1 MRSPSIIA
9 LPVLAGLAA
18 ASPTLEQEVCRL
30 MPALVARAD
39 DQYQDISPVMEPRD
53 VIPQAIQVINKWRG
67 AYKLPLMDWAE
78 DLAINAYNTAQAN
91 KGVLQDHDLPPYDG
105 ALKVGQVIA
114 PGNSAHLPS
123 YGALSPFEVAY
134 LSWLC
139 EVPTDPEI
147 ESVCPQAVAAN
158 KVKYCTNC
166 SSHHDLLLDPAFIQ
180 IGCGFFQNP
189 TAPPGSTWNGVYV
202 CSTRSK

>member
-1 MRSPSIIA
+1 MRSSGIIA
-9 LPVLAGLAA
+9 LPILVGFAA
-18 ASPTLEQEVCRL
+18 ASPTSEQEVCRL

-39 DQYQDISPVMEPRD
+39 DQYQDTSPVLEPRD
-53 VIPQAIQVINKWRG
+53 GIPQALEVINKWRG
-67 AYKLPLMDWAE
+67 IYKLPLMDWVE
-78 DLAINAYNTAQAN
+78 DLADNAYNTAKADG
-91 KGVLQDHDLPPYDG
+91 GVTQDHDLPPYNG

-139 EVPTDPEI
+139 EVSTDPEI
-147 ESVCPQAVAAN
+147 AGVCPQAVAAN
-158 KVKYCTNC
+158 RVRYCTSC
-166 SSHHDLLLDPAFIQ
+166 TSHHDLLLDPAFVH

-189 TAPPGSTWNGVYV
+189 TAPPGSTWNGIYV
-202 CSTRSK
+202 CSTRSN